1 MFDKLPYDCSGLGE
15 ATAAGG
21 GGGRRSG
28 SVGAVE
34 VGETASKKK
43 IKEVE
48 PWQVDRSDGSW
59 RS

>member
-15 ATAAGG
+15 ATAVGG
-21 GGGRRSG
+21 GVCRRSG
-28 SVGAVE
+28 AVE
-34 VGETASKKK
+34 AGETASKKK

-48 PWQVDRSDGSW
+48 TWQVDRSDGSR

>member
-21 GGGRRSG
+21 RGGVCRRSG
-28 SVGAVE
+28 AVE
-34 VGETASKKK
+34 AGETASKKK

-48 PWQVDRSDGSW
+48 TWQVDRSDGSR